1 MVFSLERSA
10 VSPVIGRW
18 PYGGPMAARCSPDVG
33 IDFARV
39 FEVFCK
45 SGARWPSDRGALR
58 FARVLRG
65 FRLVCRFSYVF
76 IVFYE
81 VFGEMLN

>member
-1 MVFSLERSA
+1 MVAL
-10 VSPVIGRW
+10 W
-18 PYGGPMAARCSPDVG
+18 LPDVRLMSG
-33 IDFARV
+33 SIFARV
-39 FEVFCK
+39 FEVFSK

-65 FRLVCRFSYVF
+65 FKQVYRFLYVF

-81 VFGEMLN
+81 VFNHLLN